1 MNRVITW
8 ALLAAL
14 ASLAWFSA
22 RLAATRIYQ
31 VDECQ
36 NIYMA
41 SVLAAGQEK
50 TFFTDASG
58 FTIPL
63 SWLVKGTARSA
74 DRFASARLVM
84 LGIFWLNLALIAL
97 CTGEKLVSRRGLI
110 ALVAAATLAPLWDFG
125 IEIRHDNVLLT
136 GLLLIWCVLRVRPNG
151 PQSYFIAGAVAIGL
165 QFQASKAFA
174 YTAPLSL
181 AFLVFPPA
189 AHQAPRWKLTLAWIG
204 GAIST
209 ALAARLAYGALGL
222 WDVYLTDVRG
232 LSDASIHA
240 ARFAPWAAL
249 GRLPS
254 QTPLL
259 LALIAGGLVAL
270 TAELRRRGKAA
281 LSWDGNLPEAL
292 VFLGATGVL
301 FVNPTPFPYN
311 LLLLV
316 PFGSLFAF
324 RYAVELAK
332 ALRPLPGVLP
342 VAGAVL
348 VFAHLVPFWTA
359 ARGHLD
365 YTNARQESMMY
376 AAENL
381 TDPQKDRVYDA
392 IGMVPTRPSIGFH
405 WFLHSLN
412 IRSFIEGP
420 GPRVRD
426 MLAERPAAVFMTSYR
441 TDWLP
446 KADHDFVRQRYVAM
460 AEDFWVLGKVL
471 PLGGGTFEVFHPGR
485 YRISTLQASRI
496 QGTFSINFRE
506 PDTAEDKGNLDC
518 TLDGKPSSAE
528 VVELTRGQHRLEA
541 ATNCQPAVVWVGPRG
556 DRVHGLDRSELR
568 R

>member
-22 RLAATRIYQ
+22 HLAATRAYQ

-41 SVLAAGQEK
+41 SILAAGQEK
-50 TFFTDASG
+50 TFYTDASG

-63 SWLVKGTARSA
+63 SWLVNGTARSA
-74 DRFASARLVM
+74 DRFASARFLM
-84 LGIFWLNLALIAL
+84 LGIFWLNLGLIAL

-110 ALVAAATLAPLWDFG
+110 ALFAAATLAPLWDFG
-125 IEIRHDNVLLT
+125 FEIRHDNVLLT

-151 PQSYFIAGAVAIGL
+151 LQSYFIAGAVALGL
-165 QFQASKAFA
+165 QFVASKAFA

-204 GAIST
+204 GAVAT
-209 ALAARLAYGALGL
+209 FLLARLAYGALGL

-232 LSDASIHA
+232 FSDVSTHA
-240 ARFAPWAAL
+240 QRFAPWATL

-254 QTPLL
+254 QIPFL

-270 TAELRRRGKAA
+270 IAKLRRRAAAA

-292 VFLGATGVL
+292 LFLGAIGVL

-332 ALRPLPGVLP
+332 ALRELPAVLP
-342 VAGAVL
+342 LAGAIL
-348 VFAHLVPFWTA
+348 IFAHLVPFWTA
-359 ARGHLD
+359 ARRHLS
-365 YTNARQESMMY
+365 YTNARQESLMF

-392 IGMVPTRPSIGFH
+392 MGMVPTRPSIGFR

-412 IRSFIEGP
+412 IQSFIKGP

-426 MLAERPAAVFMTSYR
+426 MLAERPAAVFIPSYR

-446 KADHDFVRQRYVAM
+446 EEDHDFLRQRYVAM
-460 AEDFWVLGKVL
+460 LEDFWVLGKVL
-471 PLGGGTFEVFHPGR
+471 PVGGGTFEIFHPGR

-496 QGTFSINFRE
+496 QGTFTINFRE
-506 PDTAEDKGNLDC
+506 PSTAEDKGKVDC

-528 VVELTRGQHRLEA
+528 VVEMTRGQHRIEA

-556 DRVHGLDRSELR
+556 DRVHRLDRSEPR